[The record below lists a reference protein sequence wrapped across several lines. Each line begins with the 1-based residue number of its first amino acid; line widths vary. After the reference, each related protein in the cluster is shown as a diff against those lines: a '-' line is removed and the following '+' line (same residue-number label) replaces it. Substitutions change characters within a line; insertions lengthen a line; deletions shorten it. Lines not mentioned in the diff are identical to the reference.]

1 LAREFYEGVRCG
13 LLHEARAKGRWRI
26 RVKSPALNIVSAT
39 PKIVHRDNFSA
50 ALLEFIDWYKA
61 ALPSDRTLQEAFIR
75 KFDSLCQ

>member
-1 LAREFYEGVRCG
+1 
-13 LLHEARAKGRWRI
+13 
-26 RVKSPALNIVSAT
+26 VKSPALNIVSAT
-39 PKIVHRDNFSA
+39 PKIVYRDNFSA